1 MVTRVIGLI
10 FILVVLVF
18 GLTFAVMN
26 AESVQINYYF
36 GIYQMPLSLILVIAF
51 VIGALFGAVVN
62 VGMMLR
68 LKRQISKLRRE
79 VKFTE
84 KEVKNLRALPIKD
97 KH

>member
-1 MVTRVIGLI
+1 MTRIIGLI

-18 GLTFAVMN
+18 GLTFAVLN

-36 GIYQMPLSLILVIAF
+36 GIYQIPLSLILVIAF
-51 VIGALFGAVVN
+51 VIGTLFGAVVN

-68 LKRQISKLRRE
+68 LKRQISRLRKE
-79 VKFTE
+79 VRFTE

>member
-1 MVTRVIGLI
+1 MIHEP
-10 FILVVLVF
+10 
-18 GLTFAVMN
+18 FAVIN
-26 AESVQINYYF
+26 AETVHINYYF

-51 VIGALFGAVVN
+51 VIGALFGTVVN

-68 LKRQISKLRRE
+68 LKRQVSKLRRE